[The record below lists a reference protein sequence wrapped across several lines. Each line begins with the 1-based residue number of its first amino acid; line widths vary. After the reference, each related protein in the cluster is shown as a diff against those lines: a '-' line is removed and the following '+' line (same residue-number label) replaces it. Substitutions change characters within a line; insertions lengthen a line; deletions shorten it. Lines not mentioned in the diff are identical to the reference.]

1 MRSIQRVARLLI
13 VGLLAG
19 TLRSASIRH
28 RASGPS
34 DAALAALVAQVDRID
49 PALAG
54 ELQWVSRSVVAMVEM
69 LVGMLER
76 FRALEGRLDH
86 ARELVEDD
94 SVTPVDDELFNRL
107 AEQLQ
112 VWPVR
117 EALQRLQDAH
127 PDAPDAGHDHQ
138 QPQG

>member
-1 MRSIQRVARLLI
+1 MRPIWKVVPLVI

-19 TLRSASIRH
+19 TLRSASRRH
-28 RASGPS
+28 RASRPS

-76 FRALEGRLDH
+76 FRALEARLDQ

-94 SVTPVDDELFNRL
+94 SGMPVDDELFNRL
-107 AEQLQ
+107 AERLE
-112 VWPVR
+112 VWQVR
-117 EALQRLQDAH
+117 EA
-127 PDAPDAGHDHQ
+127 
-138 QPQG
+138 